1 MKVVTLFSLLLIS
14 FAGGGEGWRL
24 NEVQVLGTH
33 NSYRTRPPEPLWG
46 WLQKLPVTGAGDPRD
61 LDYGHGPLP
70 EQLGR
75 GVRSVELDLYADPE
89 GGRYLG
95 RAGLKLAGGKE
106 GSLSDEARAELA
118 APGIKVLH
126 LPDFDFGS
134 QHLTFAG
141 ALVAVKQWSESHPRH
156 VPLII
161 HLETKNETMK
171 VLPLPG
177 LASAA
182 PWDAAACGALDGE
195 IDRVFPPSTGRVW
208 TPDALRRDHASL
220 LEAIRESGWPK
231 LDDLRGKVVFVMEGV
246 AVRAYL
252 AADARLAGRRCFV
265 YGEPGSAGTAFLLMN
280 DAVRQREAIR
290 ARVAEGYLV
299 RTRADSGTR
308 EARSGDTAR
317 REAAFASGA
326 HIVSTDYPVPD
337 ARAGKETGWTD
348 YAVTLPGG
356 GVARLNPVTAAGR
369 SGAVSE
375 D

>member
-1 MKVVTLFSLLLIS
+1 MKLVSALWLLMISLAR
-14 FAGGGEGWRL
+14 AGDGLRL
-24 NEVQVLGTH
+24 NEVQLRGTH

-46 WLQKLPVTGAGDPRD
+46 WLQKLPVTGAGNPRD
-61 LDYGHGPLP
+61 LDYGHDALP
-70 EQLGR
+70 EQFGR
-75 GVRSVELDLYADPE
+75 GIRSVELDLYADPG
-89 GGRYLG
+89 GGRFLG

-106 GSLSDEARAELA
+106 DSLSAEARAELA

-134 QHLTFAG
+134 QHLSFSG
-141 ALVAVKQWSESHPRH
+141 ALAAVKQWSDAHPRH
-156 VPLII
+156 IPLII
-161 HLETKNETMK
+161 HLETKTETMK

-182 PWDAAACGALDGE
+182 PWDAAACAALDEE
-195 IDRVFPPSTGRVW
+195 IDRAFPPSSGRVL
-208 TPDALRRDHASL
+208 TPDALRRDHADL
-220 LEAIRESGWPK
+220 PEAIRESGWPK
-231 LDDLRGKVVFVMEGV
+231 LDDLRGKVLLVMEGV

-252 AADARLAGRRCFV
+252 SPDARLAGRRCFV
-265 YGEPGSAGTAFLLMN
+265 YGEPGAPGTAFVLMN

-290 ARVAEGYLV
+290 ARVSEGYLV

-317 REAAFASGA
+317 REPALASGA

-337 ARAGKETGWTD
+337 ARAGKEPGWTD

-369 SGAVSE
+369 SGSVTE